1 MVAADR
7 ACEDTGGYNGE
18 RRLWRAVLAAMCQD
32 AIGAVDPIPK
42 NERSHYTAAAS
53 SWLRSESVDEV
64 CDLAGMDPDAVRD
77 GMRAK
82 LSGPG

>member
-7 ACEDTGGYNGE
+7 AYEDTGGYNGE

-42 NERSHYTAAAS
+42 LERSHYTAAAHA
-53 SWLRSESVDEV
+53 WLRSESVDDV
-64 CDLAGMDPDAVRD
+64 CDLAGMDPDVMKEGLR
-77 GMRAK
+77 RK
-82 LSGPG
+82 LDA